1 MVLGWVFAAIVTL
14 VCLVIALLLGYA
26 IFRKRESA
34 QPGAVGADTGGVRA
48 VLLGTLISTFIL
60 FAMALYALVVLNQTA
75 HPSRPARLVVT
86 VTGYDWWWRASYPAT
101 QSSAAFVTA
110 NEIHIPVGQPVELK
124 LESADVIHAFW
135 VPLLAGKTQMIPG
148 ETNQQWLEADRAG
161 SYLGQ
166 CTQFCGA
173 GHARM
178 AVMVVADAPA
188 DFERWR
194 NAQARP
200 AMAPAAG
207 LATQGLSLFERQCGG
222 CHAVQGSAANG
233 DHAPDLTHLMSRR
246 KIAAGMLDNTPANLL
261 AWIEHAQQIKLG
273 SRMPDFSFTNEQ
285 QQQLMAYLEQLQ

>member
-1 MVLGWVFAAIVTL
+1 VWFEQRTVLMRRRWRTVFLCAAALGPLCGAGGAVAAPLNYFLHSAGPSAHPQMVLGWVFAAIVTL

-194 NAQARP
+194 NAQAKP
-200 AMAPAAG
+200 AMAPA
-207 LATQGLSLFERQCGG
+207 
-222 CHAVQGSAANG
+222 
-233 DHAPDLTHLMSRR
+233 LTVTMHL
-246 KIAAGMLDNTPANLL
+246 I
-261 AWIEHAQQIKLG
+261 
-273 SRMPDFSFTNEQ
+273 
-285 QQQLMAYLEQLQ
+285 